1 MKTNLISEL
10 LKFLKKEEIEIKLRK
25 ISDFEFWLESPDKSI
40 TANFVI
46 NNNTR
51 EILYDIFSVEHDVHL
66 KEEKIRDVEKIDFI
80 AEEHK
85 KWKLVETVE
94 DFWLILDENKLWAQ
108 KNQYQVK
115 EKEMINKIGMLYFSA
130 FFSKSISIGKS
141 LVPRSKIPKLPLLH
155 SFSENLETLSP
166 LILSPDIRS
175 GTGSSL

>member
-40 TANFVI
+40 TAKFVI

-115 EKEMINKIGMLYFSA
+115 EKEMI
-130 FFSKSISIGKS
+130 
-141 LVPRSKIPKLPLLH
+141 
-155 SFSENLETLSP
+155 
-166 LILSPDIRS
+166 
-175 GTGSSL
+175 